1 MLVYTAM
8 REMKN
13 TPRSAVH
20 IGFDGRVHKRFSGK
34 HAQERFDNEVR
45 MLEYLETERPSQK
58 EIIKALSS
66 NEQMDFNDKD
76 FEAFAKQ
83 GFKRL

>member
-1 MLVYTAM
+1 M

-13 TPRSAVH
+13 TPRSTVH

-45 MLEYLETERPSQK
+45 MLEYLE
-58 EIIKALSS
+58 
-66 NEQMDFNDKD
+66 
-76 FEAFAKQ
+76 KQ
-83 GFKRL
+83 GCDFVPKLVQKDSEALYLVTTNVGAIVQSLSPSKLKSLF